1 MQRTHHGRLLRIAV
15 KPQLADCSTQLVC
28 VKRLHQIVES
38 VVLYRL
44 HCIFVVSR
52 GEDHERLWHHLAERF
67 KHVTV
72 GKSDVGKDKVIV
84 VVGGKLLCH
93 LRHTFQ
99 RSMHVYRVVNIH
111 NEPFQTSCAEMVVFY
126 NQNLFHRSSI
136 VLVL

>member
-15 KPQLADCSTQLVC
+15 KPQFANCGTQLVS
-28 VKRLHQIVES
+28 VNRLHQIVES

-44 HCIFVVSR
+44 HCVFIVSR
-52 GEDHERLWHHLAERF
+52 SEYHERLWHHLAERF

-72 GKSDVGKDKVIV
+72 GKSDVGEDKVIV

-93 LRHTFQ
+93 LRHSFQ

-111 NEPFQTSCAEMVVFY
+111 N
-126 NQNLFHRSSI
+126 
-136 VLVL
+136 